1 LQQILASG
9 TGHVYRSVYVS
20 ALGTGDDSFLAGIR
34 SGINRMKRR
43 GLDHPPRWR
52 RIGVAAMKGIGL
64 PVRRGW
70 TVVAFT
76 AVASAACAV
85 LALALGQDAN
95 YDQQNYHFYIPYAL
109 LNDRMLFDIAP
120 AFTRPTFHNPIPY
133 LPFYWLAWNVPPML
147 IGALLGALYGLAY
160 APLYLLARTMPPVPL
175 RRSGPGTMLLAA
187 LGLTGAV
194 AIGESGTTF
203 IDNLM
208 SALALSGLAV
218 VAVAMPSL
226 ARGSPMRAITWAATA
241 GFPVGLAAG
250 FKLTMAIY
258 CVAFVLAAL
267 VVPRRWPERM
277 VLAVAAGVG
286 IGIGL
291 LMAGGPWFAIM
302 WAKTGNPFFP
312 YLNQIFQSPLA
323 MIESFRDDSSVPD
336 SLWNALLL
344 PFLVVSGKVMLT
356 EVPFFD
362 LRVAT
367 LYALAMI
374 ALPLLAIG
382 RRHLRLNPAARFAV
396 VFAAVAYVLWL
407 VLFSIW
413 RYLLPI
419 EMLAPVLITA
429 LLGVIIPAARMRRA
443 AVLASAALLGL
454 IALTTR
460 PADWGHVSWDRELY
474 GVRVPPI
481 PHPDQ
486 ALVLMAGSAPTAFMI
501 PFFPARIPFIRL
513 EGFSGEMVDTS
524 SSGMYRIGED
534 RVRAHQS
541 DIYVLYG
548 FDQEVSARTVA
559 RHFSLIFDRAAC
571 KTIENRLQP
580 IDGSDSPFL
589 LCLLSR
595 AEGTG

>member
-1 LQQILASG
+1 
-9 TGHVYRSVYVS
+9 
-20 ALGTGDDSFLAGIR
+20 
-34 SGINRMKRR
+34 MKE
-43 GLDHPPRWR
+43 
-52 RIGVAAMKGIGL
+52 AGL
-64 PVRRGW
+64 PVWHGR
-70 TVVAFT
+70 TVAAFT

-109 LNDRMLFDIAP
+109 LNDRILFDTVP
-120 AFTRPTFHNPIPY
+120 AFTGPTFTNPIPY
-133 LPFYWLAWNVPPML
+133 LPFYWLAWNAPPML

-160 APLYLLARTMPPVPL
+160 APLYLLARTVPPAPV
-175 RRSGPGTMLLAA
+175 RRSGPAAMVLAA

-194 AIGESGTTF
+194 AIAESGTTF

-208 SALALSGLAV
+208 SALVLSGLAV

-226 ARGSPMRAITWAATA
+226 ARASPMRAIIWAATA

-250 FKLTMAIY
+250 FKLTMAVY
-258 CVAFVLAAL
+258 CVAFVLATL

-277 VLAVAAGVG
+277 ALAVAAGVG

-291 LMAGGPWFAIM
+291 LVAGGPWFAIM
-302 WAKTGNPFFP
+302 WVKTGNPIFP
-312 YLNQIFQSPLA
+312 YLNQVFQSPLA
-323 MIESFRDDSSVPD
+323 MVESYRDDSGVPD
-336 SLWNALLL
+336 RLWKALLF
-344 PFLVVSGKVMLT
+344 PFLVVSRQVMAT
-356 EVPFFD
+356 GVPFFD
-362 LRVAT
+362 LRVPT
-367 LYALAMI
+367 LYVLAII

-382 RRHLRLNPAARFAV
+382 RRHLPLNLAARFV
-396 VFAAVAYVLWL
+396 LVFAVVAYVLWL

-429 LLGVIIPAARMRRA
+429 LVGVIVSAARMRRA
-443 AVLASAALLGL
+443 AILASAALLGL

-486 ALVLMAGSAPTAFMI
+486 ALVLMAGTAPTAYLI
-501 PFFPARIPFIRL
+501 PFFPGRIPFIRL
-513 EGFSGEMVDTS
+513 EGFSEGMWDTS
-524 SSGMYRIGED
+524 SGLYRIGEE
-534 RVRAHQS
+534 RVRAHQN

-548 FDQEVSARTVA
+548 YDQEASARTVA
-559 RHFSLIFDRAAC
+559 RHFSLVFDRGAC
-571 KTIENRLQP
+571 QTVENRLQP
-580 IDGSDSPFL
+580 GDAPDGPIL
-589 LCLLSR
+589 LCLLRR
-595 AEGTG
+595 AEGAP